1 MMFVLICFSIYIF
14 LLFTQ
19 IFFYEEELYYKLME
33 INEDLPEKAINE
45 AIRKIKE
52 LGIGSLVDKNLKFS
66 NYLQTVVSVT
76 YNQG

>member
-1 MMFVLICFSIYIF
+1 
-14 LLFTQ
+14 
-19 IFFYEEELYYKLME
+19 ME